1 MKAGDKVIRIK
12 RGKYRY
18 RGHII
23 WTDDVL
29 RYWCSP
35 DPSRCPTWDWTLRGI
50 VDYIDKWETA
60 FEENR
65 VDGNLILMSEETA
78 QKLLNTLIKHNKLQ
92 SELARSIG
100 GSLERITEILKIFS
114 I

>member
-1 MKAGDKVIRIK
+1 MKPEDKVICIK

-29 RYWCSP
+29 RYCCSP
-35 DPSRCPTWDWTLRGI
+35 DPSSWPTWDWTLRGI
-50 VDYIDKWETA
+50 VDYIDRWETA
-60 FEENR
+60 YEENR
-65 VDGNLILMSEETA
+65 VSGNLILMSEETA
-78 QKLLNTLIKHNKLQ
+78 QELLNTFIKHNKLQ
-92 SELARSIG
+92 SELARANREN
-100 GSLERITEILKIFS
+100 LERITEFVKSLS

>member
-1 MKAGDKVIRIK
+1 MKPGDKVICIK

-35 DPSRCPTWDWTLRGI
+35 DPSSWPTWDWTLRGI
-50 VDYIDKWETA
+50 VGYIDKWETA

-78 QKLLNTLIKHNKLQ
+78 KELLNTITKYNKVQ
-92 SELARSIG
+92 
-100 GSLERITEILKIFS
+100 LEHERAIREDLVKMTEILNGFS

>member
-1 MKAGDKVIRIK
+1 MKPGDKVIRIK

-35 DPSRCPTWDWTLRGI
+35 DPSGWPTWDWTLRGI
-50 VDYIDKWETA
+50 VGYIDKWETA

-65 VDGNLILMSEETA
+65 VSGNLILMSEETA
-78 QKLLNTLIKHNKLQ
+78 QELLNSLIKHNKLQ
-92 SELARSIG
+92 SELARATREN
-100 GSLERITEILKIFS
+100 LERITEILKGFS

>member
-1 MKAGDKVIRIK
+1 MKRGDKVIRIR

-29 RYWCSP
+29 HYWCCP
-35 DPSRCPTWDWTLRGI
+35 DPSSSPTWGRTLREI

-65 VDGNLILMSEETA
+65 VDGNFILMSEETA
-78 QKLLNTLIKHNKLQ
+78 QELLTTIIRHNKLL
-92 SELARSIG
+92 SELARANREN
-100 GSLERITEILKIFS
+100 LEGITEILKSFS

>member
-1 MKAGDKVIRIK
+1 MKPGDKVIRLK

-29 RYWCSP
+29 HYWCCP
-35 DPSRCPTWDWTLRGI
+35 DPSSFPTWARTLRRI

-65 VDGNLILMSEETA
+65 VDGNFILMSEETA
-78 QKLLNTLIKHNKLQ
+78 QEFLNTLTKHNKLQ
-92 SELARSIG
+92 LELTMATIEN
-100 GSLERITEILKIFS
+100 LERITKVLNGFS

>member
-1 MKAGDKVIRIK
+1 MKPGDKVIRIK

-29 RYWCSP
+29 LYWCSP
-35 DPSRCPTWDWTLRGI
+35 DPSSLPTWDRTLRGI
-50 VDYIDKWETA
+50 VDYIDKWEAA

-65 VDGNLILMSEETA
+65 VNGNLILMSEETA
-78 QKLLNTLIKHNKLQ
+78 QELLKTITEHYRKQ
-92 SELARSIG
+92 AELAKATAEDLMRVAEKLNG
-100 GSLERITEILKIFS
+100 LRI
-114 I
+114 